1 LVYAASS
8 KKIIMTKAPRSS
20 SSSGQDKAITVAP
33 EMSPHK
39 VKRKSGAVS
48 ESDKDILKSKKPK
61 VEQVDELAPPVKKR
75 RAPSGKGKGNVG
87 GSGKE
92 AASALKETAK
102 KEKDAAKQEPE
113 ITSQGSIP
121 PQRAQRKSNIYR
133 LVMLLYSVLKLQ
145 MRLSIRA
152 CYDIVD
158 EIGLHI
164 LLELWF
170 CLVKV
175 VTTLNI

>member
-1 LVYAASS
+1 MFFVSCKAFYYFYYFKYYVTLNFFCYVIIFFIPVCVVDAALS

-20 SSSGQDKAITVAP
+20 SNSGQEKASTVAP

-61 VEQVDELAPPVKKR
+61 VEHVDELAPPVTKR

-92 AASALKETAK
+92 AASASKETVK
-102 KEKDAAKQEPE
+102 KEKDAVKQEPDV
-113 ITSQGSIP
+113 TSQGSLP

-133 LVMLLYSVLKLQ
+133 
-145 MRLSIRA
+145 
-152 CYDIVD
+152 
-158 EIGLHI
+158 
-164 LLELWF
+164 
-170 CLVKV
+170 
-175 VTTLNI
+175 